1 MKSPSIETIGQAA
14 GLGAIAGMRSMA
26 APALLGGIAALQ
38 STESPLVNTSFKAMC
53 SPPGAALLGALAVGE
68 LIMDKMPGTMDR
80 ISPPALVGRA
90 GAGALVGAA
99 VFSCAKQK
107 SWLGALIGA
116 ASAVGAAYGTFYL
129 RKYATETLNVPNAI
143 AGAVE
148 DAIVVAGE
156 AAIVRTMK

>member
-1 MKSPSIETIGQAA
+1 MNTHSLETIGQAV
-14 GLGAIAGMRSMA
+14 GLGAVAGMRSMA
-26 APALLGGIAALQ
+26 APAMLGGISAFQ
-38 STESPLVNTSFKAMC
+38 EKESLLSKTSFKAMC
-53 SPPGAALLGALAVGE
+53 SPPGAGLLGALAVGE
-68 LIMDKMPGTMDR
+68 MIMDKVPGTMDR
-80 ISPPALVGRA
+80 ISAPALAGRI

-99 VFSCAKQK
+99 VFSCAKQR

-129 RKYATETLNVPNAI
+129 RKYATETLHVPNAI

-148 DAIVVAGE
+148 DVLAVAGE